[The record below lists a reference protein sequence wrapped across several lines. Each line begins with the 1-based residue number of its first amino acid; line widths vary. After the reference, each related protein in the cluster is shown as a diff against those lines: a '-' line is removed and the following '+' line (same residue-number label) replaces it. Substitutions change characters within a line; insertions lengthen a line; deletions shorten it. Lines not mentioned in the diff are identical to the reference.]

1 MQVYHLVGACVIALL
16 FASTS
21 SALAPLHK
29 AAGLDKVQN
38 EYIVVMKPDLVHA
51 SWTGYVGDIKLMF
64 ASQVD
69 GEVLNSWTVGN
80 TFKALH
86 VKTSSSAINFLR
98 THPDV
103 EFIEENQVVS
113 LASFASANADSSS
126 SSACQTQNNAI
137 WNLQR
142 VNAHPISGMDGKYA
156 YAHEASEV
164 DAYIIDT
171 GILTTHQE
179 FAGRAIWGANYADT
193 KDTDCNGHGTHVAGT
208 VGGSTVGIARGVT
221 LIAVKVL
228 DCGGSGTTS
237 GVVSGIQWAGENAR
251 KRGRKSV
258 ANMSLGGGYSA
269 TLNRAV
275 AAVVD
280 AGVPF
285 AVAAGNEDQNA
296 CNTSPASEAK
306 AITVGATYYSGNYAQ
321 DIRASFSNWGTCVDI
336 LAPGQSI
343 KSAWIGSNSAYNTI
357 SGTSMASPHVC
368 GVAALLFGE
377 NPNHSAESI
386 KSALLS
392 ESTANVIDL
401 KCTKSGCSSTPN
413 KMLFTAR
420 C

>member
-1 MQVYHLVGACVIALL
+1 MRAYHLVSACLL
-16 FASTS
+16 AVMLASA
-21 SALAPLHK
+21 SATLAPLHK
-29 AAGLDKVQN
+29 AHENHKIQN
-38 EYIVVMKPDLVHA
+38 EYIIVMKPDMMHA
-51 SWTGYVGDIKLMF
+51 QFHSYVGDIKSMF
-64 ASQVD
+64 ANQVS
-69 GEVLNSWTVGN
+69 GHIVNAWNVGN
-80 TFKALH
+80 SFRALH
-86 VKTSSSAINFLR
+86 VKTSSDDIHFFR

-103 EFIEENQVVS
+103 ELIEENQVIQLS
-113 LASFASANADSSS
+113 TYKTAN
-126 SSACQTQNNAI
+126 CQSQEGAI

-142 VNAHPISGMDGKYA
+142 INTHHITGMDGDYT
-156 YAHEASEV
+156 YNQEASEV

-179 FAGRAIWGANYADT
+179 FQGRAVWGANFADA

-208 VGGSTVGIARGVT
+208 VGGHTVGIARGVT

-228 DCGGSGTTS
+228 DCSGSGTTA
-237 GVVSGIQWAGENAR
+237 GVISGIQWAGENAR

-280 AGVPF
+280 AGVAF

-306 AITVGATYYSGNYAQ
+306 AITVGATYFSGNYTQ
-321 DIRASFSNWGTCVDI
+321 DTRAYFSNWGTCVDI

-368 GVAALLFGE
+368 GVAALVSGAY
-377 NPNHSAESI
+377 PSYSAVDV
-386 KSALLS
+386 KTHLLQD
-392 ESTANVIDL
+392 STAGVIELD
-401 KCTKSGCSSTPN
+401 CSKSGCSSTPN
-413 KMLFTAR
+413 KMLYTPR

>member
-1 MQVYHLVGACVIALL
+1 MKLVTAALGFLALL
-16 FASTS
+16 CVYAS
-21 SALAPLHK
+21 AELAPLHK
-29 AAGLDKVQN
+29 AVEGSAIDG
-38 EYIVVMKPDLVHA
+38 EYIVLLKSEVIHEEWEA
-51 SWTGYVGDIKLMF
+51 YVSDITRLF
-64 ASQVD
+64 ADEVD
-69 GEVLNSWTVGN
+69 GEVLTTWTIGNS
-80 TFKALH
+80 FKALH
-86 VKTSSSAINFLR
+86 VRTSPETVQFLR
-98 THPDV
+98 THPSV
-103 EFIEENQVVS
+103 ELIEENQVRT
-113 LASFASANADSSS
+113 LQ
-126 SSACQTQNNAI
+126 ACTSENNAI

-142 VNAHPISGMDGKYA
+142 INAQAISGINGKYS
-156 YAHEASEV
+156 YDQTASSV

-179 FAGRAIWGANYADT
+179 FTGGRAIWGANYAGDA
-193 KDTDCNGHGTHVAGT
+193 KNTDCNGHGTHVAGT
-208 VGGSTVGIARGVT
+208 VGGRTVGVARGVT

-228 DCGGSGTTS
+228 GCDGSGS
-237 GVVSGIQWAGENAR
+237 AAGVISGIQWTGENAK

-269 TLNRAV
+269 TENRAV

-306 AITVGATYYSGNYAQ
+306 AITVGATYYTGNYAK
-321 DIRASFSNWGTCVDI
+321 DVRATFSNWGTCVDV

-368 GVAALLFGE
+368 GVAALIFGAH
-377 NPNHSAESI
+377 PTYTATQV
-386 KSALLS
+386 KSKILAD
-392 ESTANVIDL
+392 STSNVIDL
-401 KCTKSGCSSTPN
+401 QCTKSGCSSTPN
-413 KMLFTAR
+413 KLLYSAR

>member
-1 MQVYHLVGACVIALL
+1 MNCGWKTDFFSCDAE
-16 FASTS
+16 
-21 SALAPLHK
+21 LAPLHK
-29 AAGLDKVQN
+29 AVSGQAIAD
-38 EYIVVMKPDLVHA
+38 EYIVLMKPDMIHEEWA
-51 SWTGYVGDIKLMF
+51 GYVSDMTRLF
-64 ASQVD
+64 AADVD
-69 GEVLNSWTVGN
+69 GEVLNTWTIGN
-80 TFKALH
+80 IFKALH
-86 VKTSSSAINFLR
+86 IKTSSYAVQFLR
-98 THPDV
+98 SHPAV
-103 EFIEENQVVS
+103 ELIEENQVRT
-113 LASFASANADSSS
+113 LQ
-126 SSACQTQNNAI
+126 ACRSESGAI

-142 VNAHPISGMDGKYA
+142 IEAHAMSGVTGKYTWD
-156 YAHEASEV
+156 ETASSV

-179 FAGRAIWGANYADT
+179 FAGRAIWGNNFAGDR

-208 VGGSTVGIARGVT
+208 VGGTTVGVARGVT

-228 DCGGSGTTS
+228 GCDGSGTAA
-237 GVVSGIQWAGENAR
+237 GVISGIQWTAENAR

-258 ANMSLGGGYSA
+258 ANMSLGGGYSSVE
-269 TLNRAV
+269 NRAV

-296 CNTSPASEAK
+296 CNVSPASEAK
-306 AITVGATYYSGNYAQ
+306 AITVGATYFTGSLGSGQ

-336 LAPGQSI
+336 LAPGQAI

-368 GVAALLFGE
+368 GVAALIFGAH
-377 NPNHSAESI
+377 PSYSATQV
-386 KSALLS
+386 KSKILAD
-392 ESTANVIDL
+392 STSNAIDL

-413 KMLFTAR
+413 KLLYTAP